1 MASKVAVPKANIVDP
16 AFEFINIPF
25 LSPAQAFQ
33 PRELDFAQQLWIGNQ
48 GTDGMFPL
56 QTIAPLGI
64 SADSI

>member
-33 PRELDFAQQLWIGNQ
+33 PRELDFAQQLWIG
-48 GTDGMFPL
+48 
-56 QTIAPLGI
+56 
-64 SADSI
+64 